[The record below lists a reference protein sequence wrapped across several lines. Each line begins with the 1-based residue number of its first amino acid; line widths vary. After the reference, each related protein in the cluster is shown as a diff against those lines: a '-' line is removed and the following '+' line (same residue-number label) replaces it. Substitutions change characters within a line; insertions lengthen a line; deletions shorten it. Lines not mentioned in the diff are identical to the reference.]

1 MKAKTQL
8 ELINALHARRDL
20 TKAVAKGFTL
30 VELMI
35 VVAVIGI
42 LSAVALPQ
50 YLKARSRA
58 EAGAK
63 IGEAIGLAKECA
75 VGQASKLAGNVVN
88 SAGSTLVCDG
98 SAPTTFAGTWTGDAA
113 GVKCLA
119 VTVVAQTTATVTAGT
134 AGTLSCALS

>member
-1 MKAKTQL
+1 MRTKTQL
-8 ELINALHARRDL
+8 ELIRTLQQRR
-20 TKAVAKGFTL
+20 KMAASGFTL

-50 YLKARSRA
+50 YLKARARA

-75 VGQASKLAGNVVN
+75 VANASKLPEVVAG
-88 SAGSTLVCDG
+88 
-98 SAPTTFAGTWTGDAA
+98 TTCSGAARTFGATWTGNAE
-113 GVKCLA
+113 GVKCLTKTIAAETA
-119 VTVVAQTTATVTAGT
+119 VGIAVSVDGA
-134 AGTLSCALS
+134 LSCS